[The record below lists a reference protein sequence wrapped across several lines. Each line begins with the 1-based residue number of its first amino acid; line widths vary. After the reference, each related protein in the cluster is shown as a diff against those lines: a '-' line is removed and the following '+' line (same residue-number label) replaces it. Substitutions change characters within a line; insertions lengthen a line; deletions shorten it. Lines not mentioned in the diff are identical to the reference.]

1 MRDYIFIDSNLWLYA
16 FIPTDKDK
24 YDRTKTFLEN
34 CFKKDFVVISF
45 QVINEVTF
53 NLKKKKFSEERIKN
67 IINAFSNSC
76 VISNFSYQILL
87 RASEIRE
94 KHKVSFWDSLIIA
107 SSIISNCKILYS
119 EDMQSGMDIEGM
131 KILNPLL

>member
-1 MRDYIFIDSNLWLYA
+1 
-16 FIPTDKDK
+16 
-24 YDRTKTFLEN
+24 
-34 CFKKDFVVISF
+34 
-45 QVINEVTF
+45 VTF